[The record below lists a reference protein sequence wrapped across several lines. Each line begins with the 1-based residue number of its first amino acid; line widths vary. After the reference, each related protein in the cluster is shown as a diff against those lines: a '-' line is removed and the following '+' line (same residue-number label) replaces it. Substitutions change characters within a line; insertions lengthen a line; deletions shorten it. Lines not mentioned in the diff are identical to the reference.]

1 MVGGVLLLSFGSY
14 EGVLQKAL
22 TAVKSQGHQA
32 AGKELARQAADVWL
46 PQIQADSRSPRLH
59 PIAPSTAG
67 QKLRG
72 FSLTKLLAQELQ
84 RRSGWTMLEEGFASS
99 FPSDSGRSRGMGIA
113 ERWNRRRLSEQS
125 ESVSRAGS
133 GALILIDD
141 VVTTG
146 ATMSATANVAKE
158 MGFAPVIGLALSSAP
173 SL

>member
-1 MVGGVLLLSFGSY
+1 MLLSFGSY

-84 RRSGWTMLEEGFASS
+84 RRSGWPLLEQELAAT
-99 FPSDSGRSRGMGIA
+99 FPSDSGRSRGMGVA
-113 ERWNRRRLSEQS
+113 ERWNRRRLSSEQF
-125 ESVSRAGS
+125 EPVSRTQS
-133 GALILIDD
+133 GTLVLIDD

-146 ATMSATANVAKE
+146 ATMSATASAARQ
-158 MGFAPVIGLALSSAP
+158 MGFAPVIGLALAVAP

>member
-1 MVGGVLLLSFGSY
+1 MLLSFGSY

-22 TAVKSQGHQA
+22 TAVKSRGHQA
-32 AGKELARQAADVWL
+32 AGRELARLAAEVWL
-46 PQIQADSRSPRLH
+46 PQIQEGAIRPRVH
-59 PIAPSTAG
+59 PVAPSTAG

-84 RRSGWTMLEEGFASS
+84 QRSGWPMLEERFASS

-113 ERWNRRRLSEQS
+113 ERWNRRRLPLEQS

-146 ATMSATANVAKE
+146 ATMTATASVAKE
-158 MGFAPVIGLALSSAP
+158 MGFAPVIGLALASAP